1 MIEALENFNIN
12 EASLTLWV
20 FRKKIEQTLPVYSA
34 RWVSISENLE
44 NELKV
49 FINNEKLRY
58 TEVIDYGLLAQ
69 NNEASLL
76 KIGSDETEVDKVI
89 LCSANQTPERK
100 VQNVKH
106 LNNCDFYAVKLVH
119 GNDTLYCIKKTD
131 ASWKT
136 KKKKGLKSL
145 VFEEHTL
152 AIDDTPRFD
161 IAKCFDF
168 FVLGNDILIKEKG
181 VFESLL
187 SYKQA
192 HITNFN
198 TLTVEP
204 EFSGLFTDLA
214 PLNEYVGNNAM
225 QLRRA
230 SAIQQKGYY
239 KNGAFMASLVA
250 NAQRFRLNLQF
261 DPHGKIIVTKACCP
275 DIFQALLDHRLQSHY
290 QAHLYDVPNAQP
302 V

>member
-1 MIEALENFNIN
+1 MIESLENFNVN
-12 EASLTLWV
+12 ESSLTLWV
-20 FRKKIEQTLPVYSA
+20 FRKTIEQTLPLYSA
-34 RWVSISENLE
+34 RWVSISEDLE

-49 FINNEKLRY
+49 FVNDEKIRY
-58 TEVIDYGLLAQ
+58 TEVIEYGFLAQ

-76 KIGSDETEVDKVI
+76 KVGTNETEVDKI
-89 LCSANQTPERK
+89 IACSVNQTPERK

-106 LNNCDFYAVKLVH
+106 LNNCDFYAIKLVH
-119 GNDTLYCIKKTD
+119 NNDVLYCVKKTD
-131 ASWKT
+131 DSWKT

-145 VFEEHTL
+145 VYEDYTL
-152 AIDDTPRFD
+152 SIDRSPRFD

-168 FVLGNDILIKEKG
+168 FILGNDILIKDKG

-198 TLTVEP
+198 SLTIEP
-204 EFSGLFTDLA
+204 EFSNLFTNLA
-214 PLNEYVGNNAM
+214 PLTAYVGNNAM

-239 KNGAFMASLVA
+239 KNDAFMASLKA

-261 DPHGKIIVTKACCP
+261 DHQNKIIVTKECCP

-290 QAHLYDVPNAQP
+290 EAHLYDVPNAQL